1 MAAITQSIPTF
12 LGGVS
17 RQSDTKKK
25 PGQVN
30 EILNGYPDPT
40 YGLLKRNGSQFL
52 GNLATYVDDPSDT
65 LKDGYWFSIARDN
78 DERYIGVITTTGNI
92 RIWNTVP
99 SFSGNQLVFTEAT
112 IANKTDADVV
122 AYLTKAA
129 GVASSEA
136 FHTFTYLDQTY
147 VINKNTN
154 VLMNAKDNYY
164 LRARATVILGSIDY
178 DQEYAI
184 WVGGTKCSFTTVDVT
199 TAETRGDPVDADEI
213 LSGLKTDLESK
224 VGTNYN
230 IYKYSNSLEIERKD
244 GQTPFTIEVQAG
256 IQGVSL
262 TSYQDEVTSSARL
275 AAFTKPGRRV
285 KILNSID
292 ERASY
297 YVKFVATGNAT
308 GDTTSA
314 VNAGSG
320 YWEEDRG
327 WDIDVDQNGLPVSTG
342 GKFIAQLAST
352 GFNAQT
358 MPYKIRSTGTNAFT
372 IGKETWAPRLT
383 GNDYG
388 NPVPSFVGTSIKFGL
403 VYSNRLVF
411 LTGDTIAMSVAKDF
425 ENFFFTS
432 AQTVLASDP
441 VDVETSSTKVSNL
454 YCAVAQAQGLVV
466 FSEYEQ
472 YLIYSESGVISPSD
486 VIIRTVSQYESDRTT
501 PAKDTGGFIA
511 FVTKTPGY
519 SKVLG
524 MQPRGN
530 QESAEV
536 SDISKIVSG
545 YLPPDCEQLIVNAQD
560 SLLGVLSPSLNTLF
574 FYKYFSDG
582 KEVAM
587 QAWFKWKVPGQL
599 EFTAML
605 DNYLIL
611 LIREGGQ
618 YRVLL
623 IDTVQDPYSLP
634 EEVTQLVTTFATA
647 RLDHYFL
654 ASAGGTITYDSVSKK
669 STIPKPYN
677 HITTATPI
685 AVTIPTA
692 QNGTADDYDTIYTQ
706 TFTQISEANFIG
718 EIEVD
723 GSGNWLLLGDWTGKE
738 NNLVVGYRF
747 DFDVELP
754 RYFYRQQND
763 LDWSGSLTIARMRFD
778 IGLTGS
784 VNFFVSKYGSPEWR
798 PAIGVQYANYYVANN
813 PPIIDRTTLTVPIH
827 QKNTNFSIKV
837 NSNSPF
843 PVSLNGMKWEGN
855 YAPRYYRRA

>member
-1 MAAITQSIPTF
+1 
-12 LGGVS
+12 
-17 RQSDTKKK
+17 
-25 PGQVN
+25 
-30 EILNGYPDPT
+30 
-40 YGLLKRNGSQFL
+40 
-52 GNLATYVDDPSDT
+52 
-65 LKDGYWFSIARDN
+65 
-78 DERYIGVITTTGNI
+78 
-92 RIWNTVP
+92 
-99 SFSGNQLVFTEAT
+99 
-112 IANKTDADVV
+112 
-122 AYLTKAA
+122 
-129 GVASSEA
+129 
-136 FHTFTYLDQTY
+136 
-147 VINKNTN
+147 
-154 VLMNAKDNYY
+154 
-164 LRARATVILGSIDY
+164 
-178 DQEYAI
+178 
-184 WVGGTKCSFTTVDVT
+184 
-199 TAETRGDPVDADEI
+199 
-213 LSGLKTDLESK
+213 
-224 VGTNYN
+224 
-230 IYKYSNSLEIERKD
+230 
-244 GQTPFTIEVQAG
+244 
-256 IQGVSL
+256 
-262 TSYQDEVTSSARL
+262 
-275 AAFTKPGRRV
+275 
-285 KILNSID
+285 
-292 ERASY
+292 
-297 YVKFVATGNAT
+297 
-308 GDTTSA
+308 
-314 VNAGSG
+314 
-320 YWEEDRG
+320 
-327 WDIDVDQNGLPVSTG
+327 
-342 GKFIAQLAST
+342 
-352 GFNAQT
+352 
-358 MPYKIRSTGTNAFT
+358 
-372 IGKETWAPRLT
+372 
-383 GNDYG
+383 
-388 NPVPSFVGTSIKFGL
+388 
-403 VYSNRLVF
+403 
-411 LTGDTIAMSVAKDF
+411 
-425 ENFFFTS
+425 
-432 AQTVLASDP
+432 
-441 VDVETSSTKVSNL
+441 
-454 YCAVAQAQGLVV
+454 
-466 FSEYEQ
+466 
-472 YLIYSESGVISPSD
+472 
-486 VIIRTVSQYESDRTT
+486 
-501 PAKDTGGFIA
+501 
-511 FVTKTPGY
+511 
-519 SKVLG
+519 
-524 MQPRGN
+524 
-530 QESAEV
+530 
-536 SDISKIVSG
+536 
-545 YLPPDCEQLIVNAQD
+545 
-560 SLLGVLSPSLNTLF
+560 LNTLF

-692 QNGTADDYDTIYTQ
+692 QKGTANDYDTIYTQ